1 MNEIKNKVLSLF
13 QGFGVELEYMIV
25 DKDSLKVKPIA
36 DLLLKELAGNVNDDF
51 ENGDIAWSNE
61 LVLHVLE
68 IKTNGPAKSLAGL
81 SEKFNENVKLAN
93 NKLAKHNAILLPT
106 GAHPFMDPLSETV
119 IWPHEYNE
127 IYALYDR
134 IFDCK
139 GHGWS
144 NLQSTHLNLPFAN
157 DLEFEQLHAAIRL
170 LLPIIPAISAS
181 TPILDASFHDFK
193 DHRLEFYRKNQAKIP
208 AIAGKII
215 PEKVYS
221 QKDYESLIF
230 EPIRKAIAPFDTEG
244 VLGKY
249 FLNSRGAIARFDRMA
264 IEIRVIDI
272 QECPKMDV
280 AVLHLIIE
288 ALKWLINK
296 QKSELKRQ
304 KEFDEGDLYEIFC
317 AHTKTAEDTLIENRE
332 YLSIFD
338 LKGTTYTSSEL
349 WKHIV
354 SCVGLKDEAVTFILE
369 KGSLSTRILNA
380 LNGDYSIEKIRETYK
395 SLAFCLKEN
404 QYFEK

>member
-1 MNEIKNKVLSLF
+1 MSEIKNKVLSLF

-25 DKDSLKVKPIA
+25 DKDSLNIKPIA

-51 ENGDIAWSNE
+51 ENGEIAWSNE
-61 LVLHVLE
+61 LVMHVLE
-68 IKTNGPAKSLAGL
+68 IKTNGPATSLMGL

-93 NKLAKHNAILLPT
+93 IKLAKHNAILLPT
-106 GAHPFMDPLSETV
+106 GAHPFMNPLNETV
-119 IWPHEYNE
+119 IWPHEYNQV
-127 IYALYDR
+127 YALYDR

-170 LLPIIPAISAS
+170 LLPIIPSISAS
-181 TPILDASFHDFK
+181 TPILDSSFNGFK
-193 DHRLEFYRKNQAKIP
+193 DHRLEYYRKNQAKIP

-215 PEKVYS
+215 PEKAYN

-230 EPIRKAIAPFDTEG
+230 EPIRKAITPYDSEG

-272 QECPKMDV
+272 QECPKMDI
-280 AVLHLIIE
+280 AVLTLIIE
-288 ALKWLINK
+288 TIKWLIAR
-296 QKSELKRQ
+296 QSQELKRQ
-304 KEFDEGDLYEIFC
+304 KAFDENELYEIFC
-317 AHTKTAEDTLIENRE
+317 GHAKTAEDTIIQNKE
-332 YLSIFD
+332 YLSIFGFN
-338 LKGTTYTSSEL
+338 KPSCTSNEL

-354 SCVGLKDEAVTFILE
+354 DCVQLENDEVNLILE
-369 KGSLSTRILNA
+369 KGSLSTRILGR
-380 LNGDYSIEKIRETYK
+380 LSQDF
-395 SLAFCLKEN
+395 SLENIKKVYRNLAHCLKEN
-404 QYFEK
+404 QAFEK